1 MVERLSSSPSYR
13 GSSPIRGYARLI
25 ALMGL
30 VLFITGIVV
39 YFLNP
44 VWNTFA
50 RIGMSLGL
58 VLLLAAVLL
67 RPDAVRTFLAGR
79 PVKYASNA
87 LVMTLAFLGIL
98 GLLNFLAAKH
108 NWEYDLTENGQFTL
122 SEQTI
127 KFLRDLD
134 RPVHVVGFFK
144 TGDPRQALAKDY
156 LKRCGYYTDQLTYE
170 FHDPNVKP
178 GLAES
183 YKLSNYGLIFTSG
196 SNTYEAYGIDEQTIT
211 SSLIRVTSD
220 RERVIYFVIGHGEP
234 SIDDSSPGG
243 YSRIREAMER
253 ENYRVETLNLAA
265 APELPPS
272 EDAVMVLA
280 GAQQTLLDLEVA
292 QLKQWLTGGGQLM
305 ILADPLAP
313 VPARSLLAE
322 YGLTVGD
329 DLVADEDNYL
339 VGFAPTSPLIVEY
352 PHHEITRGLNGFL
365 TFFPLARSLTL
376 AQPQPDQ
383 THESLPILTTGP
395 NSWAEKDPGGKELH
409 YDEGVDA
416 PGPIHIGVVVEDY
429 SRNARLIVLGS
440 ASFILNRNLLDEVS
454 NRDLFMNA
462 INWLT
467 EDEELIA
474 PRPKN
479 VADRRLLLTPLQ
491 NNIII
496 FTSLMLIPLVVLF
509 SGAAVWWQRR

>member
-1 MVERLSSSPSYR
+1 
-13 GSSPIRGYARLI
+13 
-25 ALMGL
+25 
-30 VLFITGIVV
+30 
-39 YFLNP
+39 
-44 VWNTFA
+44 
-50 RIGMSLGL
+50 
-58 VLLLAAVLL
+58 
-67 RPDAVRTFLAGR
+67 
-79 PVKYASNA
+79 
-87 LVMTLAFLGIL
+87 
-98 GLLNFLAAKH
+98 
-108 NWEYDLTENGQFTL
+108 
-122 SEQTI
+122 
-127 KFLRDLD
+127 
-134 RPVHVVGFFK
+134 
-144 TGDPRQALAKDY
+144 
-156 LKRCGYYTDQLTYE
+156 
-170 FHDPNVKP
+170 
-178 GLAES
+178 
-183 YKLSNYGLIFTSG
+183 
-196 SNTYEAYGIDEQTIT
+196 
-211 SSLIRVTSD
+211 
-220 RERVIYFVIGHGEP
+220 
-234 SIDDSSPGG
+234 
-243 YSRIREAMER
+243 
-253 ENYRVETLNLAA
+253 
-265 APELPPS
+265 
-272 EDAVMVLA
+272 MVLA